1 MKRFKKIMSVLLTAI
16 MVLAMCVP
24 VMADTA
30 KTTINING
38 GTKDGSTY
46 TAYKLL
52 DVTDLG
58 NNKYNY
64 SIISTVLYYRKQ
76 QIKQIQ
82 RR

>member
-46 TAYKLL
+46 TAYKL
-52 DVTDLG
+52 
-58 NNKYNY
+58 
-64 SIISTVLYYRKQ
+64 
-76 QIKQIQ
+76 
-82 RR
+82 